1 MPQYTF
7 GLIPAAALQFDGAAP
22 WSLQQGDGQGWQY
35 GSYSFTY
42 DATGVT
48 PLTVEDDDEVLQD
61 DPANPEWGAGNS
73 HAPHSQTLGRDLQ
86 LGTQLYEAG
95 RRVEDEYE
103 LDVTGPDGTVYR
115 LVAIS
120 VQTDPSN
127 PYSSHTVIGFTFDH
141 GSWPPPG
148 TVLTSVPGSAQDFQ
162 RLDEPSQPPCF
173 VAGTLIAT
181 PLGPRPVESLLIGD
195 LVSTLDRGAQP
206 LRWIGRATMTPE
218 ALAADPDQQPIRIAA
233 GALGRGMP
241 QTDLLVSPQH
251 RILLRSRVA
260 RRMFG
265 TEEVL
270 APAIALL
277 GLPGVS
283 TAPAPDGVD
292 YWHFALPGH
301 HVVLAAG
308 TPVESLYVGPMV
320 LEGIPEQM
328 RAEMLRSFPQ
338 LADYAATPPHPA
350 RPLLRRRE
358 AEALVRRLLRNHH
371 PALEPAAAARPDR
384 VA

>member
-1 MPQYTF
+1 MSHYSL
-7 GLIPAAALQFDGAAP
+7 GLIPASALQFSGAAP

-42 DATGVT
+42 DATGVVT
-48 PLTVEDDDEVLQD
+48 LDVEDDDGVLQD

-73 HAPHSQTLGRDLQ
+73 HAPHSQTLGSDLQ
-86 LGTQLYEAG
+86 LGSQLYEAG

-120 VQTDPSN
+120 VQTDPTN

-141 GSWPPPG
+141 GLWPPPG

-162 RLDEPSQPPCF
+162 RLDEPSTPPCF

-181 PLGPRPVESLLIGD
+181 PLGPRPVESLLLGD
-195 LVSTLDRGAQP
+195 LISTLDRGAQP
-206 LRWIGRATMTPE
+206 IRWIGRAIMTPE
-218 ALAADPDQQPIRIAA
+218 ALAADPEQQPIRITT
-233 GALGRGMP
+233 GALGAGTP
-241 QTDLLVSPQH
+241 ASDLLVSPQH

-260 RRMFG
+260 QRMFG
-265 TEEVL
+265 SAEVL
-270 APAIALL
+270 APARALL

-283 TAPAPDGVD
+283 IAPAHAGVD

-301 HVVLAAG
+301 HIVLADGA
-308 TPVESLYVGPMV
+308 PAESLYVGPMV
-320 LEGIPEQM
+320 LEGIPEAM
-328 RAEMLRSFPQ
+328 RAEMQRSFPQ
-338 LADYAATPPHPA
+338 LVDYAITPPTAA
-350 RPLLRRRE
+350 RPMLRRRE
-358 AEALVRRLLRNHH
+358 AEALVMRLVRNQRL
-371 PALEPAAAARPDR
+371 ALEPTADTAEPRSA
-384 VA
+384 